1 MPPAY
6 VKPYVKRQK
15 NDTADAEAICK
26 AVTRANMR
34 FVETKTPEQQSCL
47 VLHRPRHLF
56 IRQQTAVINAIR
68 AHLAEFGIVAPVGRN
83 GVEELLGVVA
93 DPSDKRLPEVARA
106 CLTALGAQLRRLK
119 AQILEFDRMINAWHR
134 SSETSRR
141 LDDCPGV
148 GPALATALV
157 ATVADPKAFRSG
169 RNFSA
174 WIGLVPKQHSSGG
187 RDRLGSVS
195 KQGDRYLRSLFV
207 AGALAV
213 IRYAKIHGTKHRPWL
228 TALLARR
235 PTKVAAI
242 ALANK
247 IARMAWAM
255 MAKGER
261 YKEPAA
267 LAA

>member
-1 MPPAY
+1 M
-6 VKPYVKRQK
+6 
-15 NDTADAEAICK
+15 
-26 AVTRANMR
+26 
-34 FVETKTPEQQSCL
+34 
-47 VLHRPRHLF
+47 
-56 IRQQTAVINAIR
+56 
-68 AHLAEFGIVAPVGRN
+68 
-83 GVEELLGVVA
+83 
-93 DPSDKRLPEVARA
+93 
-106 CLTALGAQLRRLK
+106 RRLK
-119 AQILEFDRMINAWHR
+119 EQILEFDCLIRAWHR
-134 SSETSRR
+134 SSEMSMR

-157 ATVADPKAFRSG
+157 ATVADAKAFRSG

-174 WIGLVPKQHSSGG
+174 WIGIVPKQHSSGG
-187 RDRLGSVS
+187 KDRLGSIS

-228 TALLARR
+228 AALLARR

-247 IARMAWAM
+247 IARMAWAI

-261 YKEPAA
+261 YKEPGA